1 MTDLGLSRP
10 AGARGGLCPRLLT
23 LAGGPAIAL
32 RLAAVAALCVAL
44 ALATPNFLTE
54 TNILNVLRQAALL
67 FLVGSGLTLV
77 LIGGGIDLSVG
88 ANLGLSACL
97 AALTLKATDSL
108 VLTLLVGLATG
119 TVIGLANGLAVAV
132 MRIPPFIA
140 TYGMLWVLLGITYRV
155 MAGES
160 VHGFPPRFR
169 FLGSGH
175 FLGIP
180 VPAYLMFVFL
190 AVGGLFLARTRWGQE
205 VYAMGANPEA
215 ARLSGIPVRSRQILT
230 YTLSGAMAGLA
241 ALVFLARVNSA
252 EGDIGEAMTL
262 PAITAVLIG
271 GTSLF
276 GGVGTVTGT
285 FIGALILTLVINGM
299 NLLSVHSNW
308 QPLVAGVIVILA
320 VLVDSLTNRRRT

>member
-1 MTDLGLSRP
+1 MTDIGLRNP
-10 AGARGGLCPRLLT
+10 AGGNAAGRRLLA
-23 LAGGPAIAL
+23 LAGGPEIAL
-32 RLAAVAALCVAL
+32 RLGAVALLCLALS
-44 ALATPNFLTE
+44 LATPNFLTE

-67 FLVGSGLTLV
+67 FLVASGLTLV

-97 AALTLKATDSL
+97 AALTLQATGS
-108 VLTLLVGLATG
+108 LTLTFAVGIATG
-119 TVIGLANGLAVAV
+119 MAVGLANGLLVAV

-140 TYGMLWVLLGITYRV
+140 TYGMLWVLLGVTYRV
-155 MAGES
+155 MAGDS
-160 VHGFPPRFR
+160 VHGFPAAFR

-175 FLGIP
+175 LFGIP
-180 VPAYLMFVFL
+180 VPVYLMFLFL
-190 AVGGLFLARTRWGQE
+190 AAGGLFLRRTRWGQE

-215 ARLSGIPVRSRQILT
+215 ARLSGIPIRARQILV

-252 EGDIGEAMTL
+252 EGDIGETMTL

-276 GGVGTVTGT
+276 GGIGTVTGT

-308 QPLVAGVIVILA
+308 QPFMAGAIVILA
-320 VLVDSLTNRRRT
+320 VLVDSLTHRKQT